1 MYGPTETTI
10 WSATSVVE
18 AGPGPV
24 TIGPPI
30 HNTQF
35 YVLDKFN
42 SPLPIGVPGELFIS
56 GDGVARGYYKRPD
69 LTSERF
75 VMDPFSSLPGQR
87 MYRTGDLVRYLASGR
102 FEFLGR
108 LDNQVKVRGFR
119 IELGEIEA
127 VLAQYS
133 PIKESVVVARED
145 EPGQKRLVAYVAADE
160 SRRPSVSD
168 LRNLVG
174 RALPEYMI
182 PSVFVFLAALPRT
195 PNGKI
200 DRKSLPAPD
209 ADHLAARETFVA
221 PRTPRETQLAAIAGE
236 VLHLDRVNV
245 EASLFD
251 LGADSLHMF
260 QIIARA
266 GRAGIVITAQQV
278 FRLRTVA
285 ALSAASLAV
294 PGATGSSPSGASDA
308 AKVTAPPKPTLP
320 DIVPV
325 SREQYRLRPTTTFRR

>member
-1 MYGPTETTI
+1 
-10 WSATSVVE
+10 
-18 AGPGPV
+18 
-24 TIGPPI
+24 
-30 HNTQF
+30 
-35 YVLDKFN
+35 
-42 SPLPIGVPGELFIS
+42 
-56 GDGVARGYYKRPD
+56 
-69 LTSERF
+69 
-75 VMDPFSSLPGQR
+75 
-87 MYRTGDLVRYLASGR
+87 
-102 FEFLGR
+102 
-108 LDNQVKVRGFR
+108 
-119 IELGEIEA
+119 
-127 VLAQYS
+127 
-133 PIKESVVVARED
+133 
-145 EPGQKRLVAYVAADE
+145 
-160 SRRPSVSD
+160 
-168 LRNLVG
+168 
-174 RALPEYMI
+174 LPEYMI

-209 ADHLAARETFVA
+209 ADHLEAREAFVA

-285 ALSAASLAV
+285 ALAAVSLAV
-294 PGATGSSPSGASDA
+294 PGATESTANGVNDPGKPA
-308 AKVTAPPKPTLP
+308 AAPKPTLP

>member
-1 MYGPTETTI
+1 
-10 WSATSVVE
+10 
-18 AGPGPV
+18 
-24 TIGPPI
+24 
-30 HNTQF
+30 
-35 YVLDKFN
+35 
-42 SPLPIGVPGELFIS
+42 
-56 GDGVARGYYKRPD
+56 
-69 LTSERF
+69 
-75 VMDPFSSLPGQR
+75 
-87 MYRTGDLVRYLASGR
+87 
-102 FEFLGR
+102 
-108 LDNQVKVRGFR
+108 
-119 IELGEIEA
+119 
-127 VLAQYS
+127 
-133 PIKESVVVARED
+133 
-145 EPGQKRLVAYVAADE
+145 
-160 SRRPSVSD
+160 VSD

-209 ADHLAARETFVA
+209 ADHLAARKAFVA

-285 ALSAASLAV
+285 ALAAASLAV
-294 PGATGSSPSGASDA
+294 PGAAEGSASDTSNAGTKGVA
-308 AKVTAPPKPTLP
+308 APKPALP